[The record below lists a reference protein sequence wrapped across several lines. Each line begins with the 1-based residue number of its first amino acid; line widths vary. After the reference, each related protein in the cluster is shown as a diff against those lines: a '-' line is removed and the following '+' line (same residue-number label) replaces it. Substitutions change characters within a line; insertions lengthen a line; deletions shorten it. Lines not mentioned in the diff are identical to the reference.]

1 MAWSKDELKRGTFVV
16 VGLLV
21 VAIIWIGIYSQEKQC
36 DEKGGERLRALW
48 GTFTCY
54 DKASLREVK

>member
-1 MAWSKDELKRGTFVV
+1 LEQGELKRGAFVV

-36 DEKGGERLRALW
+36 AEKGGERLRPLW

-54 DKASLREVK
+54 DKAALREVK

>member
-1 MAWSKDELKRGTFVV
+1 MKHRAFVV
-16 VGLLV
+16 VGVIML
-21 VAIIWIGIYSQEKQC
+21 AIIWIVVYIQEKQC
-36 DEKGGERLRALW
+36 AEKGGERLRAVF